1 MAHAS
6 TIVTEELN
14 DALFGTTLAVRQQ
27 PMATP
32 DSNDGDGPPPGEAA
46 PDEAAPHEGTAPS
59 AEAHPAAPPDE
70 AALPSEEMG
79 FSNSTLHWLSDGDRS
94 RPTTG
99 QFPITLPSFD
109 PTAPVAGR
117 RRAVLVVG
125 GAAAVALVVAGAL
138 YIHAY
143 RHRPPPVATAPDPAR
158 VLTARAERALAENR
172 VAEALDLAKLA
183 LVADARFADAQFVVA
198 TCERARNDLPAAREA
213 YRQYL
218 ALAPLGNHAEA
229 ARAALASLAP

>member
-1 MAHAS
+1 
-6 TIVTEELN
+6 
-14 DALFGTTLAVRQQ
+14 
-27 PMATP
+27 MATP
-32 DSNDGDGPPPGEAA
+32 DSKDGAA
-46 PDEAAPHEGTAPS
+46 PPNDDAA
-59 AEAHPAAPPDE
+59 PAAPIEAPEAQRGDPEGE

-79 FSNSTLHWLSDGDRS
+79 FSNSTLHWLSDGDQS

-99 QFPITLPSFD
+99 HFPITLPSFD

-125 GAAAVALVVAGAL
+125 GAAAVALVVAGGL
-138 YIHAY
+138 YLHAY
-143 RHRPPPVATAPDPAR
+143 RHRAAPVTAAVDPAR
-158 VLTARAERALAENR
+158 DLTTRAERALAENR
-172 VAEALDLAKLA
+172 VAEALDMAKLA
-183 LVADARFADAQFVVA
+183 LVADPRFADAFFVVA
-198 TCERARNDLPAAREA
+198 TCERARNDLTAAREG